1 MVFFSFI
8 QTQAKSAA
16 NAGNDNLLNA
26 LKIVGPNT
34 YFVPADVAF
43 QAFANPTQL
52 SNFTFLYEILFKSHR
67 ISNQIL
73 FDYYFDGTATYYT
86 DTLLPV
92 STVHRRL
99 PGTTVDDI
107 SIEIGHVRGKIIPT
121 LRNILCWSGII
132 HVIDTVLA
140 IPSLNAYQQISA
152 TPGLTSFKSLIDN
165 SPKYSQLL
173 QQIPANV
180 IYPTQPPLSRNL
192 KMRNNRNKRQ
202 FQFGRPHAAEPANK
216 NYGLTTQVYNPFQQ
230 QYLFNQ
236 PQQQQQQQQN
246 QQQNQQ
252 YSFNQQQQQ
261 QGFQQSYL
269 YNSNS
274 VSTTNL
280 QYMTILAVN
289 DAALFNLY
297 PILLANSTAI
307 DQFLSTHIII
317 DSDQSQNR
325 NFYTDHD
332 ANTFQNAQVYTT
344 LNPNTNLIAT
354 VTQMPNEVA
363 PRVSFQ
369 VQNMP
374 SVQTR
379 IVNGNYRV
387 ANGVVHIVDKP
398 LMQYVNPDI
407 TVVLDKYTSSNT
419 NGLPSIR

>member
-1 MVFFSFI
+1 
-8 QTQAKSAA
+8 
-16 NAGNDNLLNA
+16 
-26 LKIVGPNT
+26 
-34 YFVPADVAF
+34 
-43 QAFANPTQL
+43 
-52 SNFTFLYEILFKSHR
+52 
-67 ISNQIL
+67 
-73 FDYYFDGTATYYT
+73 
-86 DTLLPV
+86 
-92 STVHRRL
+92 
-99 PGTTVDDI
+99 
-107 SIEIGHVRGKIIPT
+107 
-121 LRNILCWSGII
+121 
-132 HVIDTVLA
+132 
-140 IPSLNAYQQISA
+140 
-152 TPGLTSFKSLIDN
+152 
-165 SPKYSQLL
+165 
-173 QQIPANV
+173 
-180 IYPTQPPLSRNL
+180 
-192 KMRNNRNKRQ
+192 
-202 FQFGRPHAAEPANK
+202 
-216 NYGLTTQVYNPFQQ
+216 
-230 QYLFNQ
+230 
-236 PQQQQQQQQN
+236 
-246 QQQNQQ
+246 
-252 YSFNQQQQQ
+252 
-261 QGFQQSYL
+261 
-269 YNSNS
+269 
-274 VSTTNL
+274 
-280 QYMTILAVN
+280 MTILAVN